1 MTGMS
6 DLRGKR
12 AIITGGARGIGFA
25 CASALA
31 GEGAAIVLVDIHQDE
46 LDEAVKKMKAYGVKV
61 DSFLCDVSS
70 LDSVELLYQYLKASG
85 GIDIFIHSAA
95 VTIRKLLLEMSVEEW
110 DWVINTNLRGA
121 FLLGRKVGALLKEQ
135 GRGGKMIYI
144 VSTGAFRASEMY
156 GSYGA
161 SKAGVVM
168 LMKTLALE
176 LAPFG
181 ITCNAIAPTAT
192 DTKFTSDFYAQNPEK
207 KVAVIKNHPLGRIAV
222 PEDYMGT
229 ALYLASSASD
239 FVTGSLI
246 VVDGGKTAK

>member
-1 MTGMS
+1 MTS
-6 DLRGKR
+6 LFNLRGKR

-31 GEGAAIVLVDIHQDE
+31 MEGADIVLVDIHPKE
-46 LDEAVKKMKAYGVKV
+46 LDEAVKKLKVYGVGV
-61 DSFLCDVSS
+61 DSFVCDVSS
-70 LDSVELLYQYLKASG
+70 LESVEMLSRYLKALG
-85 GIDIFIHSAA
+85 GIDIFMHSAA

-121 FLLGRKVGALLKEQ
+121 FLLGRKMGALLKEQ

-156 GSYGA
+156 GAYGS

-168 LMKTLALE
+168 LMKTFALE

-192 DTKFTSDFYAQNPEK
+192 DTKFTSDFYTQYPEK
-207 KVAVIKNHPLGRIAV
+207 KAAVIKNHPLGRIAV

-229 ALYLASSASD
+229 ALYLSSSASD